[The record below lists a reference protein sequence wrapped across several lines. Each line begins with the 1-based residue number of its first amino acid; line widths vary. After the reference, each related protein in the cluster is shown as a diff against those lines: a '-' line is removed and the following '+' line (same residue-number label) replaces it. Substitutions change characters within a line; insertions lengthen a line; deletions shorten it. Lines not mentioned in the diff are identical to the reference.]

1 MTARPRYISIRLPET
16 ARRVNGDPL
25 PSSYT
30 HGVWDRQRQRCIAS
44 GTYDA
49 VSQQVESLNERHD
62 LSQARRNDDASAL
75 RRAFA

>member
-1 MTARPRYISIRLPET
+1 MSRPRYISIRLPEI

-25 PSSYT
+25 PTSYT

-44 GTYDA
+44 GTFDA
-49 VSQQVESLNERHD
+49 VAGQVESLNARDD
-62 LSQARRNDDASAL
+62 LTKARRNDDASAL